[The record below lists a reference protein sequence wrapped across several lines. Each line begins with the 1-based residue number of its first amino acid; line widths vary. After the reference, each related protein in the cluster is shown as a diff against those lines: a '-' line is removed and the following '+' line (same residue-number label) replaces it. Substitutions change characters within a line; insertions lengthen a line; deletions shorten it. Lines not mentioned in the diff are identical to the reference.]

1 MTAPQPAT
9 AEHPLAG
16 IAFMLASVFLMACMD
31 AMIKHLV
38 ADNAVMVVVF
48 WRASLTLLLL
58 APYVHRQGGWVALR
72 MQRPDLHGLRIAS
85 AVIALVAFFEALRY
99 MELAT
104 ATVIGLAAPLVM
116 TALSVPLLKERVG
129 IHRWSAVVVGF
140 LGVLIIVRPGGGLDS
155 WGTLMMVIATGFF
168 ALSQVLVRLMA
179 RTETNA
185 AMLVYPNL
193 GSLVLAAA
201 TLPFVWHLPTTA
213 DLGWIAFMA
222 LVLIFAQYM
231 VIRAFRLAPIGLIA
245 PFQYFQLAFAAFF
258 GWAIWNETAGPQVW
272 LGAAVIIASGLYVLH
287 RERIRRR

>member
-1 MTAPQPAT
+1 MTAAHPA

-48 WRASLTLLLL
+48 WRASMTLLVLL
-58 APYVHRQGGWVALR
+58 PYVVRQGGWSVLR
-72 MQRPDLHGLRIAS
+72 MQRPGLHGLRIAS
-85 AVIALVAFFEALRY
+85 AVIALVAFFEALRH

-129 IHRWSAVVVGF
+129 IHRWSAVIVGF
-140 LGVLIIVRPGGGLDS
+140 IGVLVIVRPGGGLQP
-155 WGTLMMVIATGFF
+155 WGTAMMVAATLFF

-185 AMLVYPNL
+185 AMLVYPNV
-193 GSLVLAAA
+193 GSLVIAAV
-201 TLPFVWHLPTTA
+201 TLPFVWHVPNLPDIA
-213 DLGWIAFMA
+213 WIAIMA
-222 LVLIFAQYM
+222 VVLVFAQYM
-231 VIRAFRLAPIGLIA
+231 VIRAFRLAPVGLIA
-245 PFQYFQLAFAAFF
+245 PFQYFQLAFAAAF
-258 GWAIWNETAGPQVW
+258 GWMFWNETAGPNVW
-272 LGAAVIIASGLYVLH
+272 VGATIIIASGLYVLH
-287 RERIRRR
+287 RQRVLAR